1 MRCRGRGFTLIELVA
16 TVAIV
21 GILVSAAVPVL
32 ELSMQ
37 RAKEGELR
45 ASLRQIRT
53 ALDAYKKAADEG
65 RINKSVTDSGYPKKL
80 EDLVDGMDDLKS
92 AGKAKLYFLRRL
104 PADPFGTVT
113 AAGAAATWG
122 KRSYASAPDEPQE
135 GDDVYDVHSLSPR
148 TGLNGVPYRQW

>member
-1 MRCRGRGFTLIELVA
+1 MTRCRNGFTLIELVA

-65 RINKSVTDSGYPKKL
+65 RIAKAVTESGYPKKL
-80 EDLVDGMDDLKS
+80 EDLVLGMDDLKS
-92 AGKAKLYFLRRL
+92 AGKAKVYFLRRL
-104 PADPFGTVT
+104 PPDPFSNVQ
-113 AAGAAATWG
+113 GANTAATWG
-122 KRSYASAPDEPQE
+122 KRSYASPPDEPRE
-135 GDDVYDVHSLSPR
+135 GEDIYDVYSLSPR
-148 TGLNGVPYRQW
+148 TGLNGVPYREW